1 MLNTIVSDFQAGEAI
16 TFATKNRG
24 TASNILPDHSYAMIS
39 YNSTT
44 QEVTLFNPW
53 GLNNGSSFP
62 GLVTLSW
69 TEVVHSFWEW
79 EVGNV

>member
-1 MLNTIVSDFQAGEAI
+1 
-16 TFATKNRG
+16 
-24 TASNILPDHSYAMIS
+24 MIS

-53 GLNNGSSFP
+53 GLNNGSAFP

-79 EVGNV
+79 EVGNVS